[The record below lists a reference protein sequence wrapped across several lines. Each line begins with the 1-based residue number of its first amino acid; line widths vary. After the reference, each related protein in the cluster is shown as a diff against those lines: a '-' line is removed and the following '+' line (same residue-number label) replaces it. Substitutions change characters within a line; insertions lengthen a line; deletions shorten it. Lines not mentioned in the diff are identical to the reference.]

1 MELQC
6 VEGIQDWQADC
17 VERCEGTIMDVE
29 RLSDSVKNEA
39 GLEPLIAAYEG
50 YKYPESSNLTYPD
63 TMKSQSRVH
72 VCRSNSCISRPHI
85 QKQPEV
91 HSDLRINL
99 NLRQHQKGKKGR
111 IKYGNFLTT
120 FCRTEQPSLWT
131 SCLL

>member
-1 MELQC
+1 
-6 VEGIQDWQADC
+6 
-17 VERCEGTIMDVE
+17 MDLE
-29 RLSDSVKNEA
+29 KHSYSVKNEA
-39 GLEPLIAAYEG
+39 GLEPLIAAYES
-50 YKYPESSNLTYPD
+50 YKFPESSNLTYPD
-63 TMKSQSRVH
+63 TMKSQSMYM
-72 VCRSNSCISRPHI
+72 SADLNSCISRPHI